1 MATTRRAK
9 QHKLVLNKSYMGMG
23 VVTIILASILS
34 LFFVVSLF
42 ARPTLMI
49 AHGKLLYLDGIIASA
64 IILGAMVWA
73 LIEAITPPGGIA
85 SLIWRAGI
93 GLILGGAVGAYI
105 GYSFDFAQYIIIPL
119 YQGNFYAQIYIVAIL
134 IFGLAVIW
142 DAAWS
147 HKHGYL
153 GQKARNAKKMSFKES
168 GRSKGY
174 RQMIALILGL
184 IFVFLMIP
192 ASSYAGTA
200 ISSLSDH
207 HALNF
212 PVTSLSAKTPSGNI
226 SQASFTSCEIPVA
239 SASNTTLSIPTSSIY
254 VNELCGYLPSYTKQ
268 NSTGVNVTHY
278 IQTFYLTTNISVG
291 FLSSFLVQDIY
302 VSPLISGNYTMFI
315 GTGNASSFEPL
326 ASSTNMNISYTPLRF
341 GGGSAAPVGIE
352 PLISST
358 TSYRSNDF
366 QISPSILTG
375 NQSDK
380 ITFEVQTSNQT
391 QFNAYY
397 FAVGSTSPTLIGP
410 LQLDN
415 VGYVIGTVMT
425 FVAAGLTM
433 PWIDL
438 KPLPGVRGRRSKA

>member
-42 ARPTLMI
+42 AGPTLMI

-212 PVTSLSAKTPSGNI
+212 PVTSFSAKTPSGNI
-226 SQASFTSCEIPVA
+226 SQASFTSYEIPVA
-239 SASNTTLSIPTSSIY
+239 FASNTTLSIPTSPIY
-254 VNELCGYLPSYTKQ
+254 VNELRGYLPSYIKQ

-278 IQTFYLTTNISVG
+278 IQTFYLATNISVG

-326 ASSTNMNISYTPLRF
+326 ASSTNMNISYAF
-341 GGGSAAPVGIE
+341 SYSGGVGSAVRIE

-358 TSYRSNDF
+358 TSYQSNDF
-366 QISPSILTG
+366 QIYPSMLTG
-375 NQSDK
+375 NRSEK

-397 FAVGSTSPTLIGP
+397 FAVGSSSPTLIGP

>member
-1 MATTRRAK
+1 
-9 QHKLVLNKSYMGMG
+9 
-23 VVTIILASILS
+23 
-34 LFFVVSLF
+34 
-42 ARPTLMI
+42 
-49 AHGKLLYLDGIIASA
+49 
-64 IILGAMVWA
+64 
-73 LIEAITPPGGIA
+73 
-85 SLIWRAGI
+85 
-93 GLILGGAVGAYI
+93 
-105 GYSFDFAQYIIIPL
+105 
-119 YQGNFYAQIYIVAIL
+119 
-134 IFGLAVIW
+134 
-142 DAAWS
+142 
-147 HKHGYL
+147 
-153 GQKARNAKKMSFKES
+153 
-168 GRSKGY
+168 
-174 RQMIALILGL
+174 MIALILGL